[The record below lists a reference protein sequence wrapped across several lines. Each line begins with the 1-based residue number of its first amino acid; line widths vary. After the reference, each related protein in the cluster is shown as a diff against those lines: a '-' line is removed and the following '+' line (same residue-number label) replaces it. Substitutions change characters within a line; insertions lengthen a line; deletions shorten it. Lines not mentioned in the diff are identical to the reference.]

1 MPVIDVHTHV
11 YSHEWFELLKQHGGP
26 QYEVKRSRDY
36 PAPLGIYSNGAPFAT
51 PQPGHFDYELRV
63 AAMDEAGVDISIV
76 TLTAPS
82 CFWGTPEISLKA
94 ARLVNDASAQAQVRF
109 PDRIRWM
116 ASVPWEH
123 PQLAL
128 KELERACDNGAI
140 GVMVLANIN
149 GRSLTEA
156 EFAPIWQAIDDRG
169 LPVLIHPTA
178 PPGVGELDLSRFNL
192 IAQIGFMFD
201 TSLAVAR
208 MLYDGFL
215 DRYPNTK
222 YIVSHAGGTLPYLAG
237 RMDKCYEAM
246 ESVREAIQAPPS
258 EYLRR
263 FYYDA
268 VTYRQSSLEM
278 CIDVGGAD
286 KVMYGSDY
294 PHNIGDM
301 KGCLA
306 RVDALPADQREA
318 VRGGN
323 ALRIFKI

>member
-11 YSHEWFELLKQHGGP
+11 YSNEWFDLLRQHGGP
-26 QYEVKRSRDY
+26 QYEVKPLKPGADQ
-36 PAPLGIYSNGAPFAT
+36 LGIYSGGAPFAT
-51 PQPGHFDYELRV
+51 PQPGHFDYDLRIK
-63 AAMDEAGVDISIV
+63 AMDEGGVDISIV

-94 ARLVNDASAQAQVRF
+94 ARLVNDSSAQAQSVYS
-109 PDRIRWM
+109 DRIRWM

-123 PQLAL
+123 PELAL
-128 KELERACDNGAI
+128 AELARACDNGAI
-140 GVMVLANIN
+140 GVMALANVN
-149 GRSLTEA
+149 GRSLTEEA
-156 EFAPIWQAIDDRG
+156 FAPIWQAIDDRG

-178 PPGVGELDLSRFNL
+178 PPGVEFLDVGQYNL

-208 MLYDGFL
+208 MIYAGFL

-222 YIVSHAGGTLPYLAG
+222 YIASHAGGTLPYLAK
-237 RMDKCYEAM
+237 RLDICYDNMEAVGVNI
-246 ESVREAIQAPPS
+246 EAPPS

-263 FYYDA
+263 IYYDA
-268 VTYRQSSLEM
+268 VTHMQSALEM

-306 RVDALPADQREA
+306 RVNNLPSDQQKA
-318 VRGGN
+318 VQSGN
-323 ALRIFKI
+323 AMRIFNL